1 MHSWYSRHHN
11 RPMLSQYTIFV
22 AEVASTVNEILL
34 NRYLLDHSDSE
45 EEKAYLLSNLL
56 NQLVGTLYRQP
67 MYAEFEKQLYAML
80 ENKEAVSSQK
90 PTPVH
95 GAVQAVLRDAVEVDD
110 LQRYHCYHT
119 YRTFISISM
128 YINIPW
134 YVGGIELC
142 EEDTCRRYN
151 GVSEFLTKGG
161 SESPLDERSM
171 PVLTREWTV
180 STTMPSPFRKTL
192 G

>member
-22 AEVASTVNEILL
+22 AEVASTVNEIML
-34 NRYLLDHSDSE
+34 NRYLLDHSHSE

-90 PTPVH
+90 
-95 GAVQAVLRDAVEVDD
+95 
-110 LQRYHCYHT
+110 
-119 YRTFISISM
+119 
-128 YINIPW
+128 
-134 YVGGIELC
+134 
-142 EEDTCRRYN
+142 
-151 GVSEFLTKGG
+151 LT
-161 SESPLDERSM
+161 SLYM
-171 PVLTREWTV
+171 
-180 STTMPSPFRKTL
+180 
-192 G
+192 